1 MKSVVIFAP
10 FLLLKL
16 SVSEKEEKKKN
27 YLLAFYLEYFK
38 EF

>member
-1 MKSVVIFAP
+1 MVIFAP

-16 SVSEKEEKKKN
+16 SVSEKEEKEKK
-27 YLLAFYLEYFK
+27 LLAFYLEYFK